1 MTIPPGY
8 AQLRNRMVRL
18 YRTRA
23 IEALHHARLARDAG
37 DMVHM
42 RSCLVAV
49 RFWRR
54 AANTWARKVLQP

>member
-8 AQLRNRMVRL
+8 IQRRDRMVRL
-18 YRTRA
+18 YRSRA
-23 IEALHHARLARDAG
+23 EEALQHAREARDAG
-37 DMVHM
+37 DMDGM

-54 AANTWARKVLQP
+54 LVNSWARKVLS

>member
-8 AQLRNRMVRL
+8 IQLQKRMVRL
-18 YRTRA
+18 YRMRA
-23 IEALHHARLARDAG
+23 IEALHHARQARNAG
-37 DMVHM
+37 DLGGV

-54 AANTWARKVLQP
+54 AANMWARKVVLP